1 MGSRD
6 PVPRV
11 STGNTKEY
19 LHYERHR
26 EYQLAAK
33 QDHQGRGHFPSDDE
47 ATKLIWVGLRNIT
60 AGWGRSRLGGGD
72 EPIRYPLCDRFFEHP
87 CECRSEKRGALPRAT
102 LCSCTG
108 LWLRLRSLFS
118 LHIPCILDSKITD
131 KFKHFRLTYLKCM
144 LIINNSDT
152 IQSKGRFHHAS

>member
-1 MGSRD
+1 MIPFLAFPPGIRKSIYTTNATENINSQLSKIIKAGGTFPATMRQQNSSGWGFATLL
-6 PVPRV
+6 PV
-11 STGNTKEY
+11 G
-19 LHYERHR
+19 
-26 EYQLAAK
+26 
-33 QDHQGRGHFPSDDE
+33 
-47 ATKLIWVGLRNIT
+47 
-60 AGWGRSRLGGGD
+60 GRSRLGGGD

-131 KFKHFRLTYLKCM
+131 KFKHFRLTYLKFM